1 MNICIYGASSNI
13 IDKTYILETEL
24 LGKEMALR
32 GHSLVYGGGG
42 EGLMGAAARG
52 FHENN
57 GKIIGVA
64 PSFFKVDGVLYAH
77 CDEFIYTENMR
88 QRKEIMENKSDAFVV
103 TPGGIGTFDEFFEIY
118 TLRQLCRHNKPIAI
132 YNINGY
138 FNPLLE
144 MLEKAVEQRFMKS
157 ASTQLFGVFDSPAEL
172 CDYLENYSAEAL
184 DINQFKNIR

>member
-24 LGKEMALR
+24 LGKEMAIR

-64 PSFFKVDGVLYAH
+64 PSFFKVDGVLYEH

-103 TPGGIGTFDEFFEIY
+103 TWWN
-118 TLRQLCRHNKPIAI
+118 RH
-132 YNINGY
+132 
-138 FNPLLE
+138 F
-144 MLEKAVEQRFMKS
+144 
-157 ASTQLFGVFDSPAEL
+157 
-172 CDYLENYSAEAL
+172 
-184 DINQFKNIR
+184 